1 MPVLLDRSDPMA
13 SIRRSALRRTAL
25 AAAVALAV
33 SACGGDPSVEE
44 PEEPVASPT
53 ETPTEDPEEPEEPA
67 EPVDDGGAAD
77 DDAADGGTTDDP
89 ADDVDPSEPDAGPTA
104 DPALLEDPCGPH
116 EDRTDEAFI
125 EVVAPVAEQQ
135 VAGDAVDL
143 VGCSNVFEANVQWSL
158 YDGDGRELDTGFT
171 TAECGTGCVGAFE
184 ESVSLEA
191 AAGEPFAELHVYAED
206 ASGAEDRLYLTAIPL
221 VLG

>member
-1 MPVLLDRSDPMA
+1 VA
-13 SIRRSALRRTAL
+13 SVRRSALRRTAL
-25 AAAVALAV
+25 AAAVALALA
-33 SACGGDPSVEE
+33 ACGGGDPTVDE

-53 ETPTEDPEEPEEPA
+53 ETPTEDPPEEPEEPE
-67 EPVDDGGAAD
+67 EPTDDGAAD
-77 DDAADGGTTDDP
+77 DDGADGTSDGT
-89 ADDVDPSEPDAGPTA
+89 ADDGDPPDDADAGEPGAGPTA

-116 EDRTDEAFI
+116 EGRTDEAFI

-135 VAGDAVDL
+135 VAADEVDL
-143 VGCSNVFEANVQWSL
+143 IGCSNVFEANVQWSL

-171 TAECGTGCVGAFE
+171 TAECGTGCVGAFA
-184 ESVSLEA
+184 ESVSLES

-206 ASGAEDRLYLTAIPL
+206 VSGAEDRLYLTAIPL